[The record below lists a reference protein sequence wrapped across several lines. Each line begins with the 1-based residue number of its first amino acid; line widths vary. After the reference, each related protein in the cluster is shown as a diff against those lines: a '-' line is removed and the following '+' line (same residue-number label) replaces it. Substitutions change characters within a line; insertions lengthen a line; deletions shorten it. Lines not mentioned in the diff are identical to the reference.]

1 MTHYYFDL
9 RDKDGFT
16 IDDEGFEVSDLE
28 AVQRE
33 AVLSLPDHSRDAA
46 EKAIGC
52 LTEMAVAVRDD
63 AGPVMEVSF
72 NFQLLRR
79 NRPMAGCLRSGGFGV
94 ESALPI
100 VKAS

>member
-16 IDDEGFEVSDLE
+16 IDDEGFELPDLE

-33 AVLSLPDHSRDAA
+33 AVLSLADHSRDAA

-52 LTEMAVAVRDD
+52 LTELAIAVRDD
-63 AGPVMEVSF
+63 AGPVMEVTL
-72 NFQLLRR
+72 NFHLFRR
-79 NRPMAGCLRSGGFGV
+79 N
-94 ESALPI
+94 
-100 VKAS
+100 